1 MAHADEEASDR
12 TPAPP
17 PGHRPDWLVGA
28 EEGLEAELEG
38 RERQLPT
45 PQLRRPGAP
54 PGEVVQPKA
63 PAAAPLER
71 PPAPPQPPRSR
82 LPELDDLDL
91 TGLGLG
97 GGDDRGMPP
106 PPAPARET
114 PSAAEPE
121 PSAPSAY
128 AAVASPI
135 EPEVV
140 LQRSVAERLRKVA
153 QRSWKWAAAAAALVL
168 LVSTLAQAIGVGT
181 TSLSGIL
188 KAPGRYDGQRVKV
201 RGRVSQDV
209 YPVGGGYSF
218 YLLQGRDS
226 MVVFTRS
233 RVPHARETLEL
244 EAQVS
249 TGMLGASERPA
260 LLEQV
265 K

>member
-1 MAHADEEASDR
+1 TSRPTAFTSVRRVAPRALISGRLRADNRAARIRARANPMAHADEEASDR

-97 GGDDRGMPP
+97 GG
-106 PPAPARET
+106 
-114 PSAAEPE
+114 
-121 PSAPSAY
+121 
-128 AAVASPI
+128 
-135 EPEVV
+135 
-140 LQRSVAERLRKVA
+140 
-153 QRSWKWAAAAAALVL
+153 
-168 LVSTLAQAIGVGT
+168 
-181 TSLSGIL
+181 
-188 KAPGRYDGQRVKV
+188 
-201 RGRVSQDV
+201 
-209 YPVGGGYSF
+209 
-218 YLLQGRDS
+218 
-226 MVVFTRS
+226 
-233 RVPHARETLEL
+233 
-244 EAQVS
+244 
-249 TGMLGASERPA
+249 
-260 LLEQV
+260 
-265 K
+265 